1 MRFCARLL
9 AFVSALAAL
18 TCPAAEKP
26 NILFLFTDDQSYE
39 AIHCAGRL
47 KIETPNLDR
56 LAGRGMM
63 FTHAYNMGAWH
74 GAVCV
79 ASRTML
85 NTGRSL
91 WSAHGIEK
99 TLAAERDAGRM
110 WAPMMHKA
118 GYETYFTGKWHVAI
132 KPGSVFDHCSRELP
146 GMPPTVPSAYNRPL
160 EGKPDSW
167 RSDDPANGGYWKGGT
182 HWSVVTADHA
192 IEHLDSAA
200 KSDKPF
206 FLYTAFNAPHDP
218 RQAPTEFLDRYD
230 VAKIDVPKSFL
241 PEYPH
246 AKSMGA
252 GPTLRDEKL
261 APFPRTEFAVRTHR
275 REYFALVTHLDA
287 QIGRIL
293 EALET
298 NGQTDNTW
306 IFLTSDHG
314 LSCGHHGLMGKQNPY
329 DVAVR
334 VPFLVS
340 GPGVPAGEICREP
353 IYLQDVMPT
362 TLELA
367 GADLPEHVEFRSLLP
382 FLRGE
387 SGATGRES
395 VYYAY
400 MDTQRAITHDGWKL
414 IVYPK
419 ARVVRLYQVS
429 KDPDETKDLAWN
441 KLYAGRIRSLFG
453 KLVELQDKHGDPLD
467 LKSLYPHL

>member
-1 MRFCARLL
+1 
-9 AFVSALAAL
+9 
-18 TCPAAEKP
+18 
-26 NILFLFTDDQSYE
+26 
-39 AIHCAGRL
+39 
-47 KIETPNLDR
+47 
-56 LAGRGMM
+56 
-63 FTHAYNMGAWH
+63 
-74 GAVCV
+74 
-79 ASRTML
+79 
-85 NTGRSL
+85 
-91 WSAHGIEK
+91 
-99 TLAAERDAGRM
+99 
-110 WAPMMHKA
+110 
-118 GYETYFTGKWHVAI
+118 
-132 KPGSVFDHCSRELP
+132 
-146 GMPPTVPSAYNRPL
+146 MPPTVPSSYNRPL

-367 GADLPEHVEFRSLLP
+367 GAKVPDHVAFRSLLP

-387 SGATGRES
+387 SGAAGRES
-395 VYYAY
+395 IYYAY
-400 MDTQRAITHDGWKL
+400 MDTQRAIIHDGWKL
-414 IVYPK
+414 ILYPK